1 MRSTGRHAN
10 GRQRNKRSARRLPS
24 DRRTVHNPAN
34 LLPIHR
40 RGKHIRRSS
49 EDHRPTIRTPLHRW
63 PPRPP
68 HIHVVHAAR
77 PGPNAGLRQHFH
89 RPVVV
94 CCRLQSVLGAR
105 CSAPDDQTRQ
115 ARNTDHNH
123 QPCRDLPFHRPPL
136 PKFMTDLS
144 ASDCGHTLPRCPV
157 DAGRSR
163 VPERNPAA
171 HRVLLAVAGLAQIHQ
186 SGGGR
191 DAADMALAG
200 PPQAPRPT
208 PRHSPLPSTQP
219 CHFLRPLQPLDACTR
234 IGYHSL
240 HVVATPNPHA
250 ARHLPARLSLRPSP
264 LAHTTPAVGANPPEN
279 PAQAIS
285 RQPAPSGGGLAR
297 DSSPFTPAPPGPRPA
312 AHSCHTPVRPRPA
325 AAWCVPAAAKN
336 RPAAPQEFFGKNSY
350 AHDPAPFR
358 PSSRPSTLA
367 LSRQASE
374 PV

>member
-1 MRSTGRHAN
+1 M
-10 GRQRNKRSARRLPS
+10 
-24 DRRTVHNPAN
+24 
-34 LLPIHR
+34 
-40 RGKHIRRSS
+40 
-49 EDHRPTIRTPLHRW
+49 
-63 PPRPP
+63 
-68 HIHVVHAAR
+68 
-77 PGPNAGLRQHFH
+77 
-89 RPVVV
+89 
-94 CCRLQSVLGAR
+94 
-105 CSAPDDQTRQ
+105 
-115 ARNTDHNH
+115 
-123 QPCRDLPFHRPPL
+123 
-136 PKFMTDLS
+136 
-144 ASDCGHTLPRCPV
+144 PRCPV

-219 CHFLRPLQPLDACTR
+219 CHFLRPLQPLDVCTR

-240 HVVATPNPHA
+240 HVVATPNPYA
-250 ARHLPARLSLRPSP
+250 ARHLPAHQSLHPWGPRPVSPTRPRSPRCPVNPAPRTNIPLHTSVLGPLPFLTSRLPLRPSP
-264 LAHTTPAVGANPPEN
+264 LPHTTPAVGANPPEN

-312 AHSCHTPVRPRPA
+312 AHSCHTPVRPTSA
-325 AAWCVPAAAKN
+325 MAWRVPAAAEN

-358 PSSRPSTLA
+358 LTTRPSTLA
-367 LSRQASE
+367 SSRQASE